1 MISYAPRSSN
11 PHCIQINSKWLEAVG
26 MDVPTTL
33 KTWTVMETLLGGI
46 GFLFALAGWWL
57 L

>member
-1 MISYAPRSSN
+1 
-11 PHCIQINSKWLEAVG
+11 

-33 KTWTVMETLLGGI
+33 KTWTVNQALIAVI
-46 GFLFALAGWWL
+46 GFALSALAFSL